1 MDKSDLILEKLNS
14 MEKALRTEIKAV
26 EKALRAENKTLSDK
40 IDELAE
46 NQDMFWQALI
56 ETRQDIAEIKNDL
69 TDNSLK
75 IKIIDN
81 KVKAL

>member
-14 MEKALRTEIKAV
+14 MEKALR
-26 EKALRAENKTLSDK
+26 AENKALNDK
-40 IDELAE
+40 MDKLTE
-46 NQDMFWQALI
+46 NQEMFWQALM
-56 ETRQDIAEIKNDL
+56 ETRQDIKEIKNDT

-81 KVKAL
+81 KVRAL